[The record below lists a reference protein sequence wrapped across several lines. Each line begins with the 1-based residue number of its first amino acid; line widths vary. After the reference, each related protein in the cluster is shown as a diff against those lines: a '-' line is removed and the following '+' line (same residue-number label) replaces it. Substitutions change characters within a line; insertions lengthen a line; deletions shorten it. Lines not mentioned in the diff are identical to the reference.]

1 MDDFLLHRPSMRDE
15 QASRTLQGQKARL
28 RQRARM
34 HPTTAGS
41 QRRPSAFTVDGAGKA
56 HGSAAT
62 APQTEADSFA
72 ASADSEDKRHARRTR
87 FEIEASRICASG
99 PIAREWRATRDAQR
113 AEDARP
119 VAPSDRETG
128 PPQARDRHVD
138 RQNREHDEPGFPPI
152 RPPRLSGAHDLSVVC
167 LWNRENAE
175 DGPIAVVVR
184 KLRSQDRL
192 VAGDGVRRGSQ
203 RRVNGEAGDQDEH
216 ARGQN
221 APARQRF
228 FGHGSDDRSRAQAPL
243 AGPACFRLKAAFAM
257 TRASPPTSAG
267 VRDRP

>member
-1 MDDFLLHRPSMRDE
+1 VSRCRSCYRERPWRGFREISLLCLPRRARALPQHAGWNIVHIAQPLIEPRQVGRLSFVMDDFLLHRPSMRDE

-128 PPQARDRHVD
+128 PPQARDRP
-138 RQNREHDEPGFPPI
+138 R
-152 RPPRLSGAHDLSVVC
+152 RPAESRARRARLSANTATEAFRSARSERGMPLEP
-167 LWNRENAE
+167 RE
-175 DGPIAVVVR
+175 
-184 KLRSQDRL
+184 
-192 VAGDGVRRGSQ
+192 RRGRSDS
-203 RRVNGEAGDQDEH
+203 RCRAETPKPRSPRCRGRCAAG
-216 ARGQN
+216 
-221 APARQRF
+221 
-228 FGHGSDDRSRAQAPL
+228 
-243 AGPACFRLKAAFAM
+243 
-257 TRASPPTSAG
+257 
-267 VRDRP
+267 